1 MEKII
6 INYVKDHLTDDV
18 VDSFIR
24 AAIHFII
31 DEELCNEEDIKK
43 IEYRKNDKRLKEID
57 DCLSLAATYG
67 YILYR
72 AIALDIIDEDN
83 YYVEYCKLL
92 LELSRAVR
100 DYVIMKSDDEELICS
115 FNKVKDKLEIGNRCD
130 EFILDKIGGE
140 CTHISWEA
148 TNEI

>member
-6 INYVKDHLTDDV
+6 TNYVEDHLTDDV

-31 DEELCNEEDIKK
+31 DEELCSEEDIKK
-43 IEYRKNDKRLKEID
+43 IEYRKNDKRLKEVD

-72 AIALDIIDEDN
+72 SIALDIIDGDN
-83 YYVEYCKLL
+83 YVEYCKLL

-100 DYVIMKSDDEELICS
+100 DYVTMKSDDEELICS
-115 FNKVKDKLEIGNRCD
+115 FNKIKDKLGIDNRCD
-130 EFILDKIGGE
+130 KFVLDKIGGK
-140 CTHISWEA
+140 CTHVSWEA